1 MTIITVSRQMGAG
14 ADWVIAGV
22 AKALDLRVI
31 DRALIGRAALAA
43 GVPEV
48 VFEELTY
55 EGQRGL
61 VQRMIELMGILAAG
75 GVRPSQ
81 EAPTESV
88 SPWALPF
95 GGAFAAAFP
104 SARDTA
110 ASLERYVQVIGMVVR
125 DLAEQGNVLI
135 VGMGGQA
142 ILRDDPRAVHVQ
154 ILAAFED
161 RLRRVMERDKCSRG
175 EALRRLRASDE
186 ARGQYLRRHYGV
198 DWMDP
203 TLYHLVLN
211 TSKLGTAG
219 AVRAIV
225 AVARH
230 WQASGRASEREGGQP
245 AGGPEG
251 DETDGS

>member
-1 MTIITVSRQMGAG
+1 MAIITVSRQMGAQ
-14 ADWVIAGV
+14 AELVIAGV
-22 AKALDLRVI
+22 AKALDLRVV

-81 EAPTESV
+81 EMAESV

-110 ASLERYVQVIGMVVR
+110 ASLERYVQVIGMVIR

-142 ILRDDPRAVHVQ
+142 ILREEPRAIHVQ

-161 RLRRVMERDKCSRG
+161 RLRRIMERDKCTRG

-198 DWMDP
+198 DWMEP

-211 TSKLGTAG
+211 TSRLGVAG

-230 WQASGRASEREGGQP
+230 WEPDGIPPKMDSGWP

-251 DETDGS
+251 DETDGI

>member
-1 MTIITVSRQMGAG
+1 MAIITVSRQMGAG
-14 ADWVIAGV
+14 AELVIAGA

-31 DRALIGRAALAA
+31 DRALVGRAALAA

-55 EGQRGL
+55 EGQRNL
-61 VQRMIELMGILAAG
+61 VQRMIELMGLLAAG
-75 GVRPSQ
+75 GMRP
-81 EAPTESV
+81 APDKMPAETV

-95 GGAFAAAFP
+95 GGAFAATFP
-104 SARDTA
+104 SARDTM
-110 ASLERYVQVIGMVVR
+110 ASLERYVQIIGMVIR

-142 ILRDDPRAVHVQ
+142 VLRDDPRAVHVQ
-154 ILAAFED
+154 IVAAFED
-161 RLRRVMERDKCSRG
+161 RLRRVMEREQCTRG

-198 DWMDP
+198 DWKEP

-211 TSKLGTAG
+211 TSK
-219 AVRAIV
+219 
-225 AVARH
+225 
-230 WQASGRASEREGGQP
+230 
-245 AGGPEG
+245 
-251 DETDGS
+251 